1 VKLINPGSSGEY
13 GWHSLETVLVC
24 PRRAALSRA
33 SLIRSESDA
42 LARGELMHIGLAHLY
57 ARRQEGKKDEYLS
70 PLEAIDAFVQSED
83 ANDYHIKWAERVKDA
98 MRAYRAHWGPESHL
112 RVEAV
117 ERVIR
122 LNVQGKPYTQRL
134 DLIVYDTHQDRY
146 YIWDHKT
153 TYAILNK
160 VVRGYSLSGQML
172 GLQLMGR
179 KAYGKKFG
187 GVVLNF
193 VKLTLSHEFEFGR
206 SALELAPLAVVDL
219 KKTILRAHRILED
232 EVIGRAPEDVT
243 PVFTEAC
250 FGKYGACP
258 GRAFCKGERNGG

>member
-1 VKLINPGSSGEY
+1 
-13 GWHSLETVLVC
+13 
-24 PRRAALSRA
+24 
-33 SLIRSESDA
+33 
-42 LARGELMHIGLAHLY
+42 
-57 ARRQEGKKDEYLS
+57 
-70 PLEAIDAFVQSED
+70 
-83 ANDYHIKWAERVKDA
+83 
-98 MRAYRAHWGPESHL
+98 
-112 RVEAV
+112 
-117 ERVIR
+117 
-122 LNVQGKPYTQRL
+122 
-134 DLIVYDTHQDRY
+134 
-146 YIWDHKT
+146 
-153 TYAILNK
+153 
-160 VVRGYSLSGQML
+160 
-172 GLQLMGR
+172 MGR

-258 GRAFCKGERNGG
+258 GRDFCKGERNGG